1 MKIMLTKGRHEPR
14 WATSVIC
21 LVLSGNALAE
31 GVADGASAAV
41 LLASIAPPPM
51 EIVSPIPEPGQYVF
65 RYALQYS
72 SYQEA
77 TAGLNS
83 SNFYAVSPGAFGY
96 AVVPPPSSSLH
107 LQPHPQASSAGSAF
121 GTMASS
127 ASLLS
132 LLQLSDEGTGTGTA
146 AHTTRRLAMMVN
158 DWRVSASAHLSVTHG
173 HDTGAA
179 VSLQHKF

>member
-1 MKIMLTKGRHEPR
+1 MLTKGHREPR

-21 LVLSGNALAE
+21 LALSGNALAE
-31 GVADGASAAV
+31 GVADGASAGV
-41 LLASIAPPPM
+41 LLASIAPLPM
-51 EIVSPIPEPGQYVF
+51 EVVSPIPEPGQYVF

-77 TAGLNS
+77 TAGLS
-83 SNFYAVSPGAFGY
+83 PSDFYAASPETFGRA
-96 AVVPPPSSSLH
+96 AVPSSSGSSH
-107 LQPHPQASSAGSAF
+107 LQQQPQATSVESGF
-121 GTMASS
+121 GTVASS

-132 LLQLSDEGTGTGTA
+132 LLQLSDEGTGSA